1 MSEKHQ
7 RWRASLA
14 TSRRLAETGRITRN
28 AKMAA
33 MRGVSALEEELARSK
48 EILKSFDE
56 SIKKLTGREP
66 GENR

>member
-1 MSEKHQ
+1 
-7 RWRASLA
+7 
-14 TSRRLAETGRITRN
+14 
-28 AKMAA
+28 MAD

-48 EILKSFDE
+48 EILKGFDE